1 MTKLEHTKI
10 YRADA
15 TVPRLTLETRDCT
28 FNTNISE
35 RTMDLKFHLAS
46 KDGDTT
52 SVLIQI
58 GLDDLP
64 LILKA
69 VASAMPESVGTL
81 SDCAALANRKNL
93 EELAEA
99 RRVQGDEK
107 ARASSLVEKLEVIEV
122 YVSQKYS
129 EAPAGDDEREAAIKT
144 QLEEI
149 IGSLRLLL

>member
-10 YRADA
+10 FRAD
-15 TVPRLTLETRDCT
+15 TTIPQLTLETRDCT
-28 FNTNISE
+28 FNANISE
-35 RTMDLKFHLAS
+35 RTLDIKFHLAS
-46 KDGDTT
+46 EGGST
-52 SVLIQI
+52 SVLLQI

-93 EELAEA
+93 EALTEA

-107 ARASSLVEKLEVIEV
+107 ARASSLVEKLEVIEE

-129 EAPAGDDEREAAIKT
+129 EAPAGGDEREAAVKT